1 MAIQKHIVKAGENL
15 DAVARQYNIKTG
27 DLARWNAIIDNNSI
41 KEGQEL
47 KLGYTSPLPLQ
58 VQVTANAKIDYLA
71 KQFNISIDRI
81 KQLNNLQSNEVPAG
95 TVLTLFNP
103 ARNEW
108 VEAKDGDTLE
118 AIAKHYDITKE
129 KLIELNPQYKLI
141 QLEAGGYVRLPR
153 EGIYQYKEPEE
164 PKVEAPK
171 TKIPSLPKYAI
182 PKKVTTE
189 ELVYPKYKDTK
200 YFHAFSSV
208 EPDIY
213 TGAGKYLRDL
223 PFVGEAVRADAT
235 ANFLKEKE
243 REMSSFRTKELEE
256 IKKAQ
261 VKNDKQGVYTH
272 AKILENTAKEFERI
286 TGIKTSDS
294 QDMSKILKELSYPEK
309 KVKETYYYPTSKRA
323 KDTELNRTDVEING
337 QKIPVES
344 LKSKGIED
352 AVDLQ
357 KYMGDTYNQYEKLKT
372 DGINSNYIDNEGG
385 PSQYIQNVI
394 GRLTASGKLNETMSS
409 VFPAFQQDVDGFFND
424 FMSIYKSSDIN
435 NRVAAQKNF
444 LSKYG
449 DMFITRQL
457 FPKFLD
463 QNALFLESEDL
474 ENKLKNLETQI
485 TTIPNYQKII
495 EVLSID
501 NVTTEDLEYAGISQS
516 NFIKVGN
523 LLDEYNNYK
532 TKLSINSDKNLS
544 ISNTINDSL
553 KTFQSTLSDFD
564 KSNNLKSILI
574 DGVNTNSSFGKNIR
588 TIAQAKNNALGLRAD
603 TYDQAADINEYRN
616 YLNWNEKF
624 SKAGL
629 DLYNAQVSARNW
641 QQIHS
646 IRAEELESKR
656 TEGMLP
662 WNWFNPAFSDV
673 NHTPEL
679 ILRPLIYSL
688 GTMVNSKDKNISTVG
703 LGTIWFLEALQTAGN
718 VAVSGLK
725 SGAITAWTAW
735 NFGFDAINNE
745 LQKTLGI
752 ITPEEYETKSII
764 LGTALN
770 ETLDTSFGLK
780 DVNFNN
786 PLAMLNIASQLYT
799 GNIKTAVNG
808 DKYKEVLIN
817 KSYNFSELF
826 KNHPEQMSYY
836 YRLQELNPNLDIDNI
851 KPGDVVNLPED
862 EVGMFF
868 SQPRALQG
876 LIDPLSYLEQK
887 LNNGTWLEIANQ
899 LAENLYD
906 PLNYLNPFK
915 MAGSITRYTGKAIMT
930 PNTFMR
936 EVPIALTKNMLLDFK
951 SNSIFKNKF
960 KDFIV
965 SAEKWNANIEHWA
978 NTKFPEIDI
987 SKINPKDSTLIKA
1000 ERSNLIARENF
1011 INKFR
1016 KTDSL
1021 VNLNKAKDLFE
1032 FMFGKE
1038 GVLRMER
1045 DPHFR
1050 MPIYLDETAKGISR
1064 EQFIHNK
1071 LAGDIDNLKRT
1082 ETISFNDIKPESTI
1096 IVTTKENGNTVKYVG
1111 TVSSITPT
1119 KEVDVNINLFDK
1131 KKVQGE
1137 GTITLKQYG
1146 SDGKVE
1152 TKTIKS
1158 EDVVIIDKPT
1168 QDTIDNIVTVW
1179 KDSNTDPNS
1188 FKMKLKVR
1196 SNQMIDNISKNI
1208 DWFNVGVPLEKFP
1221 PWVSTALN
1229 SFIDK
1234 AGFSSIER
1242 SFIQTEKLYQ
1252 YFGALFDK
1260 DKDALSRAEW
1270 STAKKDFV
1278 RLKYNEM
1285 LDENG
1290 NIVPIPTEKI
1300 SKKDVIASKVKSLLT
1315 SPHTA
1320 TDQDWEILIKYD
1332 IYPNDIKNAI
1342 NKLFIQIA
1350 RGDEVSKLILERNDI
1365 LGDLVNI
1372 LDVNTINEGAIR
1384 NATSFLIDREKIFK
1398 AAGIVNTAHKKRIT
1412 EISEAYH
1419 KELAG
1424 QKFDEARQVIRENL
1438 LKDYSE
1444 ADVNIAEN
1452 IVKQYELY
1460 TSDMLQKSRAIKDV
1474 VTMELASSIDI
1485 RILDNGKLY
1494 LNNINEYVIPIDIFV
1509 YIKGEDKFKIEFKR
1523 GTPKAEIIEKLGRL
1537 NFEQKIRLL
1546 SGEKAANNS
1555 YLINILRDT
1564 YKKEINKGDSVLGT
1578 LFSRFRLTYPD
1589 IETKEALD
1597 SFISYIETYRGLL
1610 RTDSISFHQVMDIN
1624 NKISPDKINPEIK
1637 LRKEILNKLVKREK
1651 GGEVKLFSYAGD
1663 DQLVD
1668 SIYNIQ
1674 RLDSIKITNLAKNI
1688 IENKKRR
1695 LKDKDPKDMKIL
1707 VFDTETSGLSLDK
1720 ANLLSIGWKIVDG
1733 NGNQIK
1739 GTTAENFFRSF
1750 DDSFTEE
1757 SFDAAINSTEPN
1769 ELKDALSVNG
1779 IKKEDLVNG
1788 TNINDILD
1796 KLNMALNQAD
1806 SIMGHNIEN
1815 FDLEILK
1822 NESAGRRTLNLKNVA
1837 ILDTMNLIEP
1847 SVSKGKMSQQEL
1859 IRAYLND
1866 PKYIEKHNAKDDI
1879 EDLLRLFKAVK
1890 NSKKLANL
1898 STAYNIKEVEKNLIQ
1913 VQQDLDVVSRSIEAG
1928 LGVGDT
1934 GHYAATRTKEN
1945 VEEIRRQKSNEL
1957 FDSLRQFFGMDQK
1970 TIEKTLF
1977 LKGKML
1983 SDIFKKQDRYS
1994 SKTIPA
2000 KRFNWKNTHK
2010 TIKDIIFEQ
2019 DAFIKE
2025 KRATFEKL
2033 KKDIETK
2040 NLELEESKK
2049 IKGSDKK
2056 AINKE
2061 IKNNNRKLKK
2071 KEEWLFK
2078 LQDTRVENKRVN
2090 PKNGIRFVDMNY
2102 GSKPE
2107 ELEELKRLYNEGY
2120 RFVVMMPYSYR
2131 RFQNIKVPAIDAL
2144 NKIGAVEELSMK
2156 GRPDKAYDFT
2166 VLDMD
2171 SNLRNEDIK
2180 ILSMFEQMKDEEGNY
2195 KNVESLDF
2203 FTRTYLAVRPSKRK
2217 AFLKIAVSY
2226 LRDINNKK
2234 AMLPDGSRALFAYKS
2249 MIKKLMQNEK
2259 EFFKSSVD
2267 NILTEIKFLNNLE
2280 EASILLSQ
2288 IRKSDGMSN
2297 MIPDKEI
2304 RYSILEEINYTLQQ
2318 NEIRDHLDLTSAI
2331 AEGNKDVEDAVNLL
2345 SEVVKEDYDLEK
2357 LTKDYESFK
2366 RKVVEVD
2373 QVDSYIDEEK
2383 PVYKTKEEWLEEKKA
2398 TNKSFKD
2405 DLEKGNI
2412 TDEEIQELY
2421 NNYTDGDE
2429 FGIGNQF
2436 KELEGVLGTEDVLGK
2451 QDKETGDYTESLIS
2465 SGDEFSFSDIINN
2478 SRDRTVN
2485 QPILHEAMMLNLKK
2499 EAYVDENGFNRSKF
2513 KTSLEKVYNK
2523 RLRTLDKNALIS
2535 ESGWL
2540 SDGKKSIMDFPDTAE
2555 PGTIIR
2561 TNKPVTTDNKVVLAP
2576 SIKNIDN
2583 VKPGDIVIVNKG
2595 TQDKVNKY
2603 EIDQELNRNR
2613 GKEDDY
2619 INTEKTISYGQS
2631 QLDLTASFLEGNYR
2645 IDNNIPIDKD
2655 IPENIKN
2662 ELREKAKESLRK
2674 EIFNEKSFD
2683 TVVKKIF
2690 KIEDKAFPSDK
2701 AQYSHIPSKDQ
2712 ALNYV
2717 NKLIKESAG
2726 NIDNVKRLKA
2736 AREFI
2741 GSKIL
2746 NKEDLN
2752 IHDMIKLYQDFDFI
2766 MPNALRAIDDT
2777 INYREI
2783 IEEVSTEFTSNKID
2797 LTGGDEYII
2806 YKVDE
2811 NGELK
2816 SNKVK
2821 DSKGKETEVD
2831 ETTIDPNK
2839 SLDELIDKDKTYQ
2852 LIDGYYKYSNDNRF
2866 NVEASKPDIH
2876 TVDRSTWGDKLHTVT
2891 EIEPITNTIPVR
2903 KANGEVMELSGKD
2916 KVFFDK
2922 SVEAD
2927 KQAGKAEKFVRPK
2940 LTNNP
2945 EHEFEL
2951 VEVIDTEGNKS
2962 QKLKDEYIIIDVI
2975 SKEREADLIS
2985 RINKIKEVYPNS
2997 KTKELEKLES
3007 TLKKAQEWKEAIT
3020 KKAKDSGI
3028 PEDSIYVIDSKAPEF
3043 LESDIGTINGIKDKF
3058 FERKKGIVFSNN
3070 SKFNSS
3076 FFLNKILTDKEKLI
3090 IQEINKTYTII
3101 KETLRT
3107 RRASG
3112 TSMLFAKSDSAFTDV
3127 LGMEESLK
3135 KLYTAISK
3143 QEAKSNLEGKL
3154 IGLLYEGPIKDNKF
3168 KLPWKGKQIYV
3179 LADQDRYGVTKDF
3192 RDAVDALADDTS
3204 TTFIFPT
3211 SLNKVEME
3219 MKRYVTEKGF
3229 KVEQRAIADRPV
3241 LSKTGPVKLNAP
3253 QVEAQQREQLQKS
3266 SYVLYM
3272 GNYHKDLNKGG
3283 EISTTLKNAIDA
3295 GTMVLPPSKIRQAR
3309 LKAIKAF
3316 FGHPDV
3322 IKNAYK
3328 LPGLPLRLELKEG
3341 IRSDKET
3348 ARKVIMAAIRRDLR
3362 EQWFK
3367 WKTECLEQYRKMLS
3381 DTFKESGAF
3390 SDTKENL
3397 LAAEEI
3403 VNLKVADLESKF
3415 KSIEDNV
3422 LKWKGEQPLSDLI
3435 LIKIKKFVIN
3445 ALIKDIADGNT
3456 ELKLYEDYLRTGK
3469 IPSKKYGAT
3478 KSLLKILSLSKK
3490 AVDIVQPAFVTFVLL
3505 LRPAWY
3511 FNNAL
3516 EDIFKQFMIEKNIIR
3531 AAHSAYLTA
3540 KIHAKFGK
3548 LLASNTFKDIK
3559 KMKLVMV
3566 NDVKTKFKLGMIDE
3580 ATMRSKLREIGNDTF
3595 SVADY
3600 LRTDASKEVNNLA
3613 ELIDTKNSGITINKI
3628 FISRDEIED
3637 MLSSGFME
3645 SFSKDIQNDA
3655 SKALSDEIEKE
3666 LMTGSTSSFGR
3677 AIDNSKQFVNN
3688 AKFFASETERM
3699 RRGMVL
3705 YRVLQNQTEKMA
3717 KDAIF
3722 DPTKARSIIK
3732 DFFFDYRD
3740 LNRAGMIMRRF
3751 FPFFSYTF
3759 FSVKL
3764 YLKYLLKYEGI
3775 RAYNAGIA
3783 LLEIW
3788 EANTQDIPEE
3798 YKDRWVVSIGGK
3810 DLLIKVPLSVFE
3822 VIRLFKDPGKAIEDM
3837 ADNPF
3842 KSVMGLSFGPLVG
3855 AAVEEISGKDYF
3867 TPNRKALRKLGWSE
3881 EEIEKQLKDYSDEL
3895 KTESLSEKAWA
3906 LGKSIVPQA
3915 DLFNNL
3921 FLKADT
3927 AYDQT
3932 ENPLKSKRFREL
3944 TKFFGINIMEWTD
3957 VDDLKS
3963 KLYSMPP
3970 SVRNFYL
3977 RNIKKEDPE
3986 LYKEFNRQSR
3996 IGFYVNLRN
4005 EGKSEIEIQE
4015 ALNRRDVQTTY
4026 YDLEATEDGAGDAW
4040 IEKNPKNKAVMEKLW
4055 SSSEKTKYK
4064 QYKEKERQVREDKRL
4079 ITEIIEETIPSN
4091 LTAKNIAKYNALG
4104 AEYSEPINRSE
4115 LIRDLTNKGLD
4126 LDQINTLITSKYKG
4140 VDPIRKDLFDQKKKE
4155 LEQYRSLSKAEKDS
4169 LATNDKAYYASLSIV
4184 NKFLPTEDAT
4194 EEEQQKAFERYR
4206 EAFNKYLTPEQK
4218 ERYLASMPEAQRI
4231 LREANESYIKAWG
4244 ELINSDGGGADY
4256 YEAFNKMPSW
4266 FKSFYFTAH
4275 PDAAV
4280 YYPLATER
4288 EKRFNALYEKESQGF
4303 DMSKERKALS
4313 NWFWSNTKEVQAWA
4327 KERPDKI
4334 KYLKLQEKFMDTVDP
4349 DKYYSSLLKSDPWFL
4364 AEYFKKNPEAK
4375 EYAYTLA
4382 KLEEYMA
4389 DESDEEYSKLLE
4401 EFASSKAG
4409 KAYAERHKIMG
4420 NHDKLEYRLLWNNLI
4435 KNSKAGEY
4443 YQGFYNQ
4450 PDWFK
4455 RYWFNGNPEAEKY
4468 YGFRAELSKKEGAA
4482 YDEYLWSDINK
4493 DAREA
4498 WFNHKP
4504 EDRDYYTNFKK
4515 PLSAFRNTNNMFG
4528 YYDFILNPKNSKYL
4542 VRWSNNDPKKIKA
4555 AQYSKQYYSLPSKT
4569 WEDQKARMQWIDNN
4583 KFLREWWDKDKTP
4596 EEIEISKKADTYRKM
4611 KYDIDS
4617 DGSGTDYYM
4626 RWREISAQR
4635 AKFLKDNPDLDSYL
4649 KKSYEDNNIEPTNI
4663 QKKLA
4668 IYNDIRTDE
4677 EKRTYLKANE
4687 DLAEYFLDGV
4697 PEGIR
4702 KIRKTQEKYFLIT
4715 EDKYSDKDDYYAA
4728 RNGFLRN
4735 HPELQAYWDTM
4746 SLPDSAFTD
4755 KETFNQ
4761 WQKDLNKVLRY
4772 FDNVSSAG
4780 LSDSMRLSVMK
4791 INAYNADGTSPEAKW
4806 FGDRVYN
4813 AAMSKWIELMG
4824 SNKSIGMF
4832 FFRQLPSWIRAR
4844 YFEKNPNSKM
4854 LKAYS
4859 LADWFSYKVTGY
4871 NKSNPGT
4878 AWALGQQQ
4886 KYGATGLPFSVK
4898 KQVEKYLVSAGI
4910 WEDRS
4915 GWDSEKWRVWQLSRV
4930 ARLNGLK
4937 RKDIETN
4944 PLIRKELYRVVE
4956 GSSIKPIS
4964 PKIYNKKIR
4973 WEPVV
4978 DVSLTRL

>member
-1 MAIQKHIVKAGENL
+1 MEIKKHIVKAGENL
-15 DAVARQYNIKTG
+15 DLVAKQYNLKTG
-27 DLARWNAIIDNNSI
+27 DLARWNAITDNNSI

-47 KLGYTSPLPLQ
+47 NLGYTSPFPLQ
-58 VQVTANAKIDYLA
+58 IRVKSNSKLDYIA
-71 KQFNISIDRI
+71 KQFNLSIDRI
-81 KQLNNLQSNEVPAG
+81 KKLNNLQSDEVPAG
-95 TVLTLFNP
+95 TILTLFNP

-108 VEAKDGDTLE
+108 VKAKDGDTLE
-118 AIAKHYDITKE
+118 AIAKHYDLTKE

-153 EGIYQYKEPEE
+153 EGIYQYKEPEA
-164 PKVEAPK
+164 PKIEKPK
-171 TKIPSLPKYAI
+171 TKIPSLPNYSI
-182 PKKVTTE
+182 PKKVITE

-208 EPDIY
+208 EPDLY
-213 TGAGKYLRDL
+213 TGVGKYLRDI

-261 VKNDKQGVYTH
+261 AKNDKQGVYTH

-286 TGIKTSDS
+286 TGIKTLDS

-309 KVKETYYYPTSKRA
+309 KVKETYYYPTSERA
-323 KDTELNRTDVEING
+323 KDTELNRTDIGING

-344 LKSKGIED
+344 LKSRGIED

-372 DGINSNYIDNEGG
+372 DGINSNYIDKEGS
-385 PSQYIQNVI
+385 PSQYIKDVI
-394 GRLTASGKLNETMSS
+394 SRLTTNEKLNETMSS

-424 FMSIYKSSDIN
+424 FMSIYKSSDLN
-435 NRVAAQKNF
+435 SRVAAQKNF

-485 TTIPNYQKII
+485 TSIPNYQKII
-495 EVLSID
+495 EILSID
-501 NVTTEDLEYAGISQS
+501 NVSTEDLKSAGINQS

-532 TKLSINSDKNLS
+532 TKLSINSDKNLN

-553 KTFQSTLSDFD
+553 KAFQTTLSDFD

-574 DGVNTNSSFGKNIR
+574 DGVNTNSSFGKNIKI
-588 TIAQAKNNALGLRAD
+588 IAQAKSNALGLRAD
-603 TYDQAADINEYRN
+603 TYDEASDINEYRN

-624 SKAGL
+624 SKTGL
-629 DLYNAQVSARNW
+629 DLYNAQFSALNW

-646 IRAEELESKR
+646 IRAEEFESKR

-662 WNWFNPAFSDV
+662 QNWFNPEFSDV

-679 ILRPLIYSL
+679 IIRPLIYSL

-703 LGTIWFLEALQTAGN
+703 LGTVWFLEALQTTGN
-718 VAVSGLK
+718 LVVSGLK

-735 NFGFDAINNE
+735 NFGFDATNNE
-745 LQKTLGI
+745 LQKVLGI

-770 ETLDTSFGLK
+770 ETLNTSFGLK

-786 PLAMLNIASQLYT
+786 PLAMFNIASQLYT

-817 KSYNFSELF
+817 KSYNFSDLF

-887 LNNGTWLEIANQ
+887 LNNGIWLEVANQ
-899 LAENLYD
+899 FAENLYD
-906 PLNYLNPFK
+906 PLNYINPIK
-915 MAGSITRYTGKAIMT
+915 MAGNISKYTGKAIMT

-951 SNSIFKNKF
+951 NNSIFKNKF
-960 KDFIV
+960 KDFVI
-965 SAEKWNANIEHWA
+965 SAEKWNTNIEHWA
-978 NTKFPEIDI
+978 NTKFPVTDI
-987 SKINPKDSTLIKA
+987 SKINPKDSTLMKIEKN
-1000 ERSNLIARENF
+1000 NLIARDNF

-1021 VNLNKAKDLFE
+1021 VTLNKAKDLFE

-1050 MPIYLDETAKGISR
+1050 MPIYLDETAKVMNR
-1064 EQFIHNK
+1064 ERFIHSK
-1071 LAGDIDNLKRT
+1071 LAGDINNLKRT
-1082 ETISFNDIKPESTI
+1082 EAVSFNDIKPETTI
-1096 IVTTKENGNTVKYVG
+1096 IVTTKENGKTIKYVG
-1111 TVSSITPT
+1111 TVSKITPT
-1119 KEVDVNINLFDK
+1119 KEVDVNINLLDK

-1137 GTITLKQYG
+1137 GIIKLKQYNEN
-1146 SDGKVE
+1146 GKLE

-1168 QDTIDNIVTVW
+1168 QDTIDNIITVW
-1179 KDSNTDPNS
+1179 KDSNTDLNS
-1188 FKMKLKVR
+1188 FKMKLKIR
-1196 SNQMIDNISKNI
+1196 SNQMIDNVSKNI
-1208 DWFNVGVPLEKFP
+1208 DWFNVGVSLEKFP
-1221 PWVSTALN
+1221 PWVSTVLN

-1252 YFGALFDK
+1252 YFGSLYDK
-1260 DKDALSRAEW
+1260 NKDALSRSEW
-1270 STAKKDFV
+1270 SIAKKDFV

-1290 NIVPIPTEKI
+1290 NIVPNKNI
-1300 SKKDVIASKVKSLLT
+1300 SKNKVIASKIKSLLT

-1320 TDQDWEILIKYD
+1320 TDADWEILIKYD

-1384 NATSFLIDREKIFK
+1384 NATSFLIDKEKIFK
-1398 AAGIVNTAHKKRIT
+1398 AAGIVNDTHKKRIT

-1419 KELAG
+1419 KELSG
-1424 QKFDEARQVIRENL
+1424 QKFNEVRQSIRENL
-1438 LKDYSE
+1438 LKNYSE
-1444 ADVNIAEN
+1444 ADINIAEN
-1452 IVKQYELY
+1452 IIKKYEEY
-1460 TSDMLQKSRAIKDV
+1460 TDNMLQKSRAIKDV

-1485 RILDNGKLY
+1485 RILNKGILH
-1494 LNNINEYVIPIDIFV
+1494 LENINEEVTPIYIEVYV
-1509 YIKGEDKFKIEFKR
+1509 KGKDEPMLTFDP
-1523 GTPKAEIIEKLGRL
+1523 GTPKAEIIEKLGEL
-1537 NFEQKIRLL
+1537 NFEQKKLL
-1546 SGEKAANNS
+1546 LRGEKATSND
-1555 YLINILRDT
+1555 YLTNILRDT
-1564 YKKEINKGDSVLGT
+1564 YKKEINKGASTLGV
-1578 LFSRFRLTYPD
+1578 LFSKFGLVYPK
-1589 IETKEALD
+1589 IGKEELLD
-1597 SFISYIETYRGLL
+1597 KFISYIETYRGLL

-1624 NKISPDKINPEIK
+1624 NKIDLDKVNPEIE
-1637 LRKEILNKLVKREK
+1637 LRKEILNKLAKREK
-1651 GGEVKLFSYAGD
+1651 GGDVNLFSYAAD

-1674 RLDSIKITNLAKNI
+1674 RLDSVKITNLAKNI
-1688 IENKKRR
+1688 INNKKRR

-1720 ANLLSIGWKIVDG
+1720 ANILSIGWKIVDG

-1739 GTTAENFFRSF
+1739 GTTAENFFRRF

-1757 SFDAAINSTEPN
+1757 SFDTAINSTEPN

-1788 TNINDILD
+1788 TDINEILD
-1796 KLNMALNQAD
+1796 KLNKALNQAD

-1815 FDLEILK
+1815 FDLEVLK
-1822 NESAGRRTLNLKNVA
+1822 NESAGRRILNLKDVA
-1837 ILDTMNLIEP
+1837 ILDTMNLIDP

-1866 PKYIEKHNAKDDI
+1866 PKYIERHNAKDDI

-1928 LGVGDT
+1928 LGVGDV

-1945 VEEIRRQKSNEL
+1945 VEEIRRQKANEL
-1957 FDSLRQFFGMDQK
+1957 FNSLRQFFGMDQK

-1983 SDIFKKQDRYS
+1983 SDIFRKQDKYNF
-1994 SKTIPA
+1994 KKIPA
-2000 KRFNWKNTHK
+2000 KRKQWKNTDK
-2010 TIKDIIFEQ
+2010 PIKDIIFEQ

-2025 KRATFEKL
+2025 KKATFEKL
-2033 KKDIETK
+2033 KKDIEVK
-2040 NLELEESKK
+2040 NLELKESKNVKGADK
-2049 IKGSDKK
+2049 I

-2061 IKNNNRKLKK
+2061 IKNNNLELKN
-2071 KEEWLFK
+2071 KEEELFK
-2078 LQDTRVENKRVN
+2078 LQDTRAEDRIIN
-2090 PKNGIRFVDMNY
+2090 PDNGIRFLDMNY
-2102 GSKPE
+2102 GAKPE
-2107 ELEELKRLYNEGY
+2107 ELKELKRLYNEGY

-2131 RFQNIKVPAIDAL
+2131 RFQDIKVPAIDAL

-2156 GRPDKAYDFT
+2156 GRSDKAYDFT

-2171 SNLRNEDIK
+2171 SNLRNEDMEL
-2180 ILSMFEQMKDEEGNY
+2180 LSMFDQMKDTEGNY
-2195 KNVESLDF
+2195 MNIENLDF
-2203 FTRTYLAVRPSKRK
+2203 FTETYLAVRPSKRS
-2217 AFLKIAVSY
+2217 ALFKIAFSY
-2226 LRDINNKK
+2226 LHDINNKK
-2234 AMLPDGSRALFAYKS
+2234 AMLPDGSKALFAYKN
-2249 MIKKLMQNEK
+2249 MMEKLMQNEK
-2259 EFFKSSVD
+2259 EFFVSSVD
-2267 NILTEIKFLNNLE
+2267 NILTEVKFLNNIE
-2280 EASILLSQ
+2280 EANLLLYQ
-2288 IRKSDGMSN
+2288 IRKADGMSN
-2297 MIPDKEI
+2297 MVPDKDI
-2304 RYSILEEINYTLQQ
+2304 RYAILEEVNYTLQQ
-2318 NEIRDHLDLTSAI
+2318 NEIRNHLDFTNAL

-2345 SEVVKEDYDLEK
+2345 SEVIKEDYNLDK
-2357 LTKDYESFK
+2357 LTKGYESFK
-2366 RKVVEVD
+2366 RKVVAVD
-2373 QVDSYIDEEK
+2373 RIDSYIDPK
-2383 PVYKTKEEWLEEKKA
+2383 ASIYKSKAEWFEEKKA
-2398 TNKSFKD
+2398 TSKGFEKNFGELDISDTEVEKAYEDYKKD
-2405 DLEKGNI
+2405 DPFGIQSAAEATKEGKI
-2412 TDEEIQELY
+2412 TKKDITGSTDE
-2421 NNYTDGDE
+2421 
-2429 FGIGNQF
+2429 
-2436 KELEGVLGTEDVLGK
+2436 
-2451 QDKETGDYTESLIS
+2451 ETGDYTEPLIS
-2465 SGDEFSFSDIINN
+2465 SGDEFSFRDILTN
-2478 SRDRTVN
+2478 SKDITVN
-2485 QPILHEAMMLNLKK
+2485 QPILHEAMTLNLRK
-2499 EAYVDENGFNRSKF
+2499 ESYVDENGFNRNKF
-2513 KTSLEKVYNK
+2513 KISLNRVYNK
-2523 RLRTLDKNALIS
+2523 RLKTLDKDAL
-2535 ESGWL
+2535 L
-2540 SDGKKSIMDFPDTAE
+2540 SDGRKSIMDFPDTAE
-2555 PGTIIR
+2555 PGTIIK
-2561 TNKPVTTDNKVVLAP
+2561 TYKPATTDNKVVLVP

-2583 VKPGDIVIVNKG
+2583 VEPGDIVIVNKR

-2603 EIDQELNRNR
+2603 EIDQELNKNR
-2613 GKEDDY
+2613 GLEDDY
-2619 INTEKTISYGQS
+2619 IKDEKNWHYGQS
-2631 QLDLTASFLEGNYR
+2631 QLDLTSSFLESKYR
-2645 IDNNIPIDKD
+2645 IDNNILKDKD

-2662 ELREKAKESLRK
+2662 ELRENARESLRK
-2674 EIFNEKSFD
+2674 EIFNEKSFN
-2683 TVVKKIF
+2683 TAVKKIF
-2690 KIEDKAFPSDK
+2690 KIEDSAFPRDK
-2701 AQYSHIPSKDQ
+2701 AQYSHVPSKDQ

-2717 NKLIKESAG
+2717 NKLIKESSG
-2726 NIDNVKRLKA
+2726 NIENVKKLKD

-2741 GSKIL
+2741 GSKVL
-2746 NKEDLN
+2746 NGEDLN

-2766 MPNALRAIDDT
+2766 MPKTLRAIDDT

-2783 IEEVSTEFTSNKID
+2783 VEEVSTEFTSNRID

-2806 YKVDE
+2806 YKVNE

-2821 DSKGKETEVD
+2821 DSKGKETEID

-2839 SLDELIDKDKTYQ
+2839 SLEELIDKDKTYQ
-2852 LIDGYYKYSNDNRF
+2852 LTDNYYKYSNDNRF

-2876 TVDRSTWGDKLHTVT
+2876 TVDQSKWGDKLHTVT
-2891 EIEPITNTIPVR
+2891 EIEPITNTIPIR
-2903 KANGEVMELSGKD
+2903 KANGEVLELKGRD

-2922 SVEAD
+2922 SIEAD

-2951 VEVIDTEGNKS
+2951 VEVINTDGSKS

-2985 RINKIKEVYPNS
+2985 RIDKIKKEYPNS

-3007 TLKKAQEWKEAIT
+3007 TLKKAQEWKNTIT
-3020 KKAKDSGI
+3020 KKANKSGI
-3028 PEDSIYVIDSKAPEF
+3028 PKNSIYVIDSKSPEF
-3043 LESDIGTINGIKDKF
+3043 LKSNIKTINGIRDKF
-3058 FERKKGIVFSNN
+3058 FEKKKGVVFSNN

-3090 IQEINKTYTII
+3090 IQEINKTYTTV
-3101 KETLRT
+3101 KETLRA
-3107 RRASG
+3107 RRSPG

-3154 IGLLYEGPIKDNKF
+3154 IGLLYEGSIKDNKF

-3179 LADQDRYGVTKDF
+3179 LADQDRYGITKDF
-3192 RDAVDALADDTS
+3192 RDAVDSLTDDTS
-3204 TTFIFPT
+3204 TTFIFPKT
-3211 SLNKVEME
+3211 LNKVEME
-3219 MKRYVTEKGF
+3219 MKRYVTERGF

-3241 LSKTGPVKLNAP
+3241 LGKTGPVKLNAP
-3253 QVEAQQREQLQKS
+3253 QVEAQQREQLKKS

-3272 GNYHKDLNKGG
+3272 GNYYKDLNKGG

-3328 LPGLPLRLELKEG
+3328 MPGLPLRLELKEG

-3381 DTFKESGAF
+3381 DKFKESGAF

-3403 VNLKVADLESKF
+3403 VNLKVADLENKF

-3422 LKWKGEQPLSDLI
+3422 LKWKGDQPLSDLI
-3435 LIKIKKFVIN
+3435 LIKVKKFVIN
-3445 ALIKDIADGNT
+3445 SLIKDMADRDT
-3456 ELKLYEDYLRTGK
+3456 EFKLYEDYLRTGK
-3469 IPSKKYGAT
+3469 IPSKRYGAT
-3478 KSLLKILSLSKK
+3478 KNLLKILSLSKK
-3490 AVDIVQPAFVTFVLL
+3490 VVDSIQPTFVTFVLL

-3511 FNNAL
+3511 LNNAL
-3516 EDIFKQFMIEKNIIR
+3516 DDIFKQFMIEKNIIR
-3531 AAHSAYLTA
+3531 AAHSAYLTT

-3548 LLASNTFKDIK
+3548 LLASNSFKDIR
-3559 KMKLVMV
+3559 KMKLVMA
-3566 NDVKTKFKLGMIDE
+3566 NDIKTKFKLGAIDE
-3580 ATMRSKLREIGNDTF
+3580 ATMRSKLREIGSDTF
-3595 SVADY
+3595 SVVDY

-3613 ELIDTKNSGITINKI
+3613 ELIDTKNSGITINNI
-3628 FISRDEIED
+3628 FISRDEIEY
-3637 MLSSGFME
+3637 MLSSGIME
-3645 SFSKDIQNDA
+3645 AFSKDIQNDA

-3677 AIDNSKQFVNN
+3677 AMDNAGQFVNN

-3740 LNRAGMIMRRF
+3740 LNRAGIIMRRF

-3788 EANTQDIPEE
+3788 EANTQDLPEE

-3822 VIRLFKDPGKAIEDM
+3822 IVRLFKDPGKAIEDM

-3842 KSVMGLSFGPLVG
+3842 KSIMGLSFGPLVG

-3867 TPNRKALRKLGWSE
+3867 TPNRKELRKLGWSE
-3881 EEIEKQLKDYSDEL
+3881 EEIEKQLKDYSKDL
-3895 KTESLSEKAWA
+3895 KTESLAEKAWA

-3915 DLFNNL
+3915 DLINTL
-3921 FLKADT
+3921 FFRADVG
-3927 AYDQT
+3927 YEQT
-3932 ENPLKSKRFREL
+3932 ENILKSKKFREL

-3957 VDDLKS
+3957 VDNLKS
-3963 KLYSMPP
+3963 KMYSMPP

-3977 RNIKKEDPE
+3977 SNIKKEDPE

-3996 IGFYVNLRN
+3996 IGFYINLRN

-4026 YDLEATEDGAGDAW
+4026 YDLEATEDGAGDEW
-4040 IEKNPKNKAVMEKLW
+4040 IKKNPENKAIMEKLW

-4064 QYKEKERQVREDKRL
+4064 QHKEKERQAREDKRL

-4091 LTAKNIAKYNALG
+4091 LNEKNIAKYNVLG

-4126 LDQINTLITSKYKG
+4126 IDQINTLIASNYKG
-4140 VDPIRKDLFDQKKKE
+4140 IGPIRKDLLDQKKKE

-4169 LATNDKAYYASLSIV
+4169 LATKDKSYYASLSIV
-4184 NKFLPTEDAT
+4184 NKFLPTEDAS
-4194 EEEQQKAFERYR
+4194 EEEQQKAFEKYR
-4206 EAFNKYLTPEQK
+4206 EAFNKYLTPEQR
-4218 ERYLASMPEAQRI
+4218 ERYLSSMPEAQRI

-4244 ELINSDGGGADY
+4244 EIINSDGGGADY

-4266 FKSFYFTAH
+4266 FKAFYFTAH
-4275 PDAAV
+4275 PSAAV
-4280 YYPLATER
+4280 YYPIATER
-4288 EKRFNALYEKESQGF
+4288 EKRFNALYEKEAQGF
-4303 DMSKERKALS
+4303 DMSKERKEL
-4313 NWFWSNTKEVQAWA
+4313 NKWFWSNTEAIRAWE
-4327 KERPDKI
+4327 KDKPDKI
-4334 KYLKLQEKFMDTVDP
+4334 KYLRMQEKFMDTVDP
-4349 DKYYSSLLKSDPWFL
+4349 NKYYSSLLKTDPWYL

-4375 EYAYTLA
+4375 KYAYTLA
-4382 KLEEYMA
+4382 KLEEYME

-4401 EFASSKAG
+4401 EFASSEAG

-4420 NHDKLEYRLLWNNLI
+4420 NHNKLEYRLLWNNLI
-4435 KNSKAGEY
+4435 KNSEPGEY
-4443 YQGFYNQ
+4443 YKGFYNQ

-4468 YGFRAELSKKEGAA
+4468 YGFRAELAKKEGAA
-4482 YDEYLWSDINK
+4482 YDEYLWSDLNK
-4493 DAREA
+4493 EAREA

-4528 YYDFILNPKNSKYL
+4528 YYDFILNPKNAKYL

-4555 AQYSKQYYSLPSKT
+4555 AQYSKQYYSLPAKT

-4583 KFLREWWDKDKTP
+4583 KFLRDWWDRDKTP
-4596 EEIEISKKADTYRKM
+4596 EELELSKKADVYRKM

-4617 DGSGTDYYM
+4617 DGSGSTYYM

-4635 AKFLKDNPDLDSYL
+4635 AKFLKDNPDLDAYL
-4649 KKSYEDNNIEPTNI
+4649 KKAYEDNNLEPTNI

-4668 IYNDIRTDE
+4668 VYNDIRTDE

-4702 KIRKTQEKYFLIT
+4702 KIRKIQERYFLIT
-4715 EDKYSDKDDYYAA
+4715 EDKYANKDDYYAA

-4735 HPELQAYWDTM
+4735 HPELQSYWDTM

-4772 FDNVSSAG
+4772 FDSVSSEG

-4813 AAMSKWIELMG
+4813 AAMSKWIDLMG

-4859 LADWFSYKVTGY
+4859 LADWFSYKVTEF
-4871 NKSNPGT
+4871 NKSNPGAT
-4878 AWALGQQQ
+4878 WALGQQQ
-4886 KYGATGLPFSVK
+4886 KYGSTSMPFHVK

-4915 GWDSEKWRVWQLSRV
+4915 GWDSDKWKAWQLSRA
-4930 ARLNGLK
+4930 ARLNGL
-4937 RKDIETN
+4937 RREDVETN
-4944 PLIRKELYRVVE
+4944 PLIRKELYRVIE
-4956 GSSIKPIS
+4956 SSTTKPIS